1 MSLTTMPSATAV
13 QADAR
18 LSAPPADALIAIYEA
33 PHLEREKKQF
43 REYLLVDRAHAVM
56 LAEQGILSPTAAA
69 AILSS
74 LIDIEE
80 KGPAALSF
88 AVARGG
94 FVFQIEHFL
103 AERIGEDFAG
113 RLHIGRSRLDQGPTV
128 RRLYKRRRLLE
139 IFDRALALSD
149 TLQALAAR
157 HLATV
162 MPGYTC
168 LQHAHPT
175 VFGHYLL
182 SFVSK
187 LHDDIERLEDSY
199 RRLDRC
205 PLGAAGLSGTSW
217 PIDRQRVA
225 DLLGFGEI
233 LENAK
238 LAREAYYAADVIG
251 GLSFLM
257 ATLNDLAT
265 DLHIWSSM
273 EFGFVECA
281 DEFCGTSSIFP
292 QKKNPT
298 ALEAVKF
305 AAGGSVTWLATAL
318 ATFRAEGTGDVV
330 MREVPQIDAAF
341 DATEG
346 SLQLMAAVVSS
357 LTVHATRMEAV
368 ASNSWA
374 TATGLADEIVAR
386 SSYSFRQA
394 HHIVARLVR
403 DALTANVSSASI
415 TSEMLDHAC
424 VAVHLTPVKLPTE
437 TIRGALEARRFV
449 ASRSSQGG
457 TAALELG
464 RLAARARSEALTLLH
479 HQSLRRG
486 VIQGAATMLGSAQS
500 RWLSSNASQSTIS

>member
-1 MSLTTMPSATAV
+1 
-13 QADAR
+13 
-18 LSAPPADALIAIYEA
+18 
-33 PHLEREKKQF
+33 
-43 REYLLVDRAHAVM
+43 
-56 LAEQGILSPTAAA
+56 
-69 AILSS
+69 
-74 LIDIEE
+74 
-80 KGPAALSF
+80 
-88 AVARGG
+88 
-94 FVFQIEHFL
+94 
-103 AERIGEDFAG
+103 
-113 RLHIGRSRLDQGPTV
+113 
-128 RRLYKRRRLLE
+128 
-139 IFDRALALSD
+139 
-149 TLQALAAR
+149 
-157 HLATV
+157 
-162 MPGYTC
+162 
-168 LQHAHPT
+168 
-175 VFGHYLL
+175 
-182 SFVSK
+182 
-187 LHDDIERLEDSY
+187 
-199 RRLDRC
+199 LDRC

-464 RLAARARSEALTLLH
+464 RLAARARSEAVTLLH